1 MVAQG
6 RHSRVIHC
14 NDNGCLAAVAALLY
28 DHRRQRL
35 SMCSLLLPVCLKVM
49 KEFPEEIQGDICVHL
64 NKDVLSLSLFDDA
77 SQGCLKV
84 RYQAAAAVAS
94 ARQPAVSA
102 RQSADIRYTQLT
114 PPYASCMVYP

>member
-1 MVAQG
+1 M
-6 RHSRVIHC
+6 
-14 NDNGCLAAVAALLY
+14 AAVAALLY

-84 RYQAAAAVAS
+84 RYKQLLVLPALESQQPTPNSQRTAAIPS
-94 ARQPAVSA
+94 
-102 RQSADIRYTQLT
+102 
-114 PPYASCMVYP
+114 